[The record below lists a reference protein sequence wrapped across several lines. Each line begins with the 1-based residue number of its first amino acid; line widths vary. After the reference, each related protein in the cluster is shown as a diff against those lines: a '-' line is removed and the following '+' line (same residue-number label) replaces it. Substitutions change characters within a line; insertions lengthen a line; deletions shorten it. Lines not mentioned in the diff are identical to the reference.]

1 MLMQLLML
9 RDMHCVPIVD
19 LAYIVAQ
26 LDFQILKSNTME
38 QRFASVLEVM
48 SYFQIRKCA
57 WLHS

>member
-26 LDFQILKSNTME
+26 LDFQILKSNTVE

-57 WLHS
+57 